1 MADAEQPSC
10 EVLIIGGGPAGFTA
24 ALYAARAGLKTVVIS
39 PGELTGMM
47 ARAPKVE
54 NFPGQTGALAGRE
67 ILAKIRQQAL
77 TAGAEHVQEA
87 VSAAYLDNAPPF
99 MVAAGR
105 ELYTAQA
112 LIIASGAMGRA
123 EKVPGEEQF
132 EGRGVARCVACDGPL
147 FKGQPVL
154 VVGEDEHAAEEALAL
169 AGLASSVTL
178 VAPTARLP
186 LEGALQEALRSCPKV
201 TIATGLR
208 LTEIV
213 GDEAVTGAVFTTPRG
228 EKRTLQATGIFI
240 YLRGAA
246 PATDFLQGA
255 LERDEHGYLLT
266 DELMQTSLPG
276 VFAAGDVRSKQ
287 VRQMVVAAAEGA
299 IAALAAERFLRRTP
313 SVRWDRG
320 VASG

>member
-1 MADAEQPSC
+1 MADSEQPSC

-47 ARAPKVE
+47 ARAPQVG
-54 NFPGQTGALAGRE
+54 NFPGQTEGLAGRE

-77 TAGAEHVQEA
+77 AAGAEHIQEA
-87 VSAAYLDNAPPF
+87 VSAAYLDKAPPF

-105 ELYTAQA
+105 DLYAAQA

-123 EKVPGEEQF
+123 EKVPGEEEF
-132 EGRGVARCVACDGPL
+132 EGRGLARCVACDGPL

-154 VVGEDEHAAEEALAL
+154 VVGEDEHAADEALAL

-186 LEGALQEALRSCPKV
+186 LPKPLQEALRSRPNV
-201 TIATGLR
+201 TVMTGLR
-208 LTEIV
+208 LAEII
-213 GDEAVTGAVFTTPRG
+213 GEEAVTGAIFTSPRG
-228 EKRTLQATGIFI
+228 EKRTLEATGIFI

-246 PATDFLQGA
+246 PATDFLQGT
-255 LERDEHGYLLT
+255 LERDEQGYLIT

-276 VFAAGDVRSKQ
+276 VFAAGDVRSKP

-299 IAALAAERFLRRTP
+299 IAALAAERFLRRTAA
-313 SVRWDRG
+313 VRWDRG
-320 VASG
+320 VAPG

>member
-1 MADAEQPSC
+1 MAEAKEPGC

-24 ALYAARAGLKTVVIS
+24 ALYAARAGLRTLVVS
-39 PGELTGMM
+39 PGALTGMM
-47 ARAPKVE
+47 ARAPQVG
-54 NFPGQTGALAGRE
+54 NFPGQTERLTGRQ

-77 TAGAEHVQEA
+77 AAGAQHVQEA
-87 VSAAYLDNAPPF
+87 VSAAYLDNGPPF
-99 MVAAGR
+99 TVAAGQQ
-105 ELYTAQA
+105 LYTAAA

-154 VVGEDEHAAEEALAL
+154 VVGEDEHAADEALAL

-186 LEGALQEALRSCPKV
+186 LEPDVQEALCSRPNLTV
-201 TIATGLR
+201 ETGLR
-208 LTEIV
+208 LAEIV
-213 GDEAVTGAVFTTPRG
+213 GDDTVTGAVFTTPHG
-228 EKRTLQATGIFI
+228 EHRTLKAAGIFL

-246 PATDFLQGA
+246 PATEFLQGT
-255 LERDEHGYLLT
+255 LERDERGYLIT
-266 DELMQTSLPG
+266 DELMQTSRPG

-320 VASG
+320 AAPR